1 MPAHDTDFAY
11 ETTRR
16 TAAAIAA
23 KEVSAREL
31 LDAALARVDRLDRPV
46 NAVVALD
53 ADRARAAADAADAA
67 VARGDELGPLHGVP
81 ITIKDSFQTEGLVTT
96 SGAPELAD
104 FVPER
109 DADPVARYKAA
120 GAIVFG
126 KTNLPIW
133 AGDAQSY
140 NKVYGTTGNPYNI
153 EHTPGGSSGG
163 SGAALAAGYTPL
175 ELGSDIGGS
184 IRIPSHWSGVCGHKP
199 SYGVVS
205 ALGQIPGMPGTLSQA
220 DIAVAGPMARDVDDL
235 EMALDLLAGPDAWN
249 SKAYSLDLPPAR
261 HSDISDFRVAV
272 WLDEESCPIDAQYR
286 ELLLGAASALES
298 AGATVDTEARPAFT
312 FDKAVDTFL
321 HLLSAAEAGTWTL
334 AEIEEFAA
342 SDDSLDGDLG
352 IWYASLRH
360 REWLSWHERRLQ
372 QRRRWEEFF
381 SDWDVV
387 LLPVAP
393 TAAVRHDHS
402 RPATTRTITVNG
414 ESRPYFDI
422 IKWMGLTGVSWL
434 PATVVPVGMVPA
446 GPGNAGGD
454 LPVGV
459 QIAGPFLE
467 DRTTLAVG
475 RFLSE
480 ALGGFTRPDGF

>member
-1 MPAHDTDFAY
+1 MTDHAY
-11 ETTRR
+11 STTVE
-16 TAAAIAA
+16 TAAAIAR
-23 KEVSAREL
+23 KEVSSREL
-31 LDAALARVDRLDRPV
+31 LEAALARVERLDGAV

-53 ADRARAAADAADAA
+53 AERALAAADQADAA
-67 VARGDELGPLHGVP
+67 TARGGDLPPLHGVP
-81 ITIKDSFQTEGLVTT
+81 ITIKDSFQTERLVTT

-133 AGDAQSY
+133 AGDMQSY
-140 NKVYGTTGNPYNI
+140 NEVYGTTGNPYNI

-163 SGAALAAGYTPL
+163 SGASLAAGYTPL

-184 IRIPSHWSGVCGHKP
+184 IRIPSHWSGVMGHKP
-199 SYGVVS
+199 SYGIVS

-235 EMALDLLAGPDAWN
+235 ELALGLLAGPDAWYDL
-249 SKAYSLDLPPAR
+249 AYSLDLPPAR
-261 HSDISDFRVAV
+261 HRDIADFRVAV
-272 WLDEESCPIDAQYR
+272 WLDEPSCPIDLHYR
-286 ELLLGAASALES
+286 ELLLGAARALEA
-298 AGATVDTEARPAFT
+298 AGATVDTEARPAFS
-312 FDKAVDTFL
+312 FDKAVDTFF
-321 HLLSAAEAGTWTL
+321 HLLSAAEAGTWSL
-334 AEIEEFAA
+334 SELDEIAA
-342 SDDSLDGDLG
+342 RPEPPQGELG
-352 IWYASLRH
+352 IWHASMRH

-372 QRRRWEEFF
+372 QRARWREFF
-381 SDWDVV
+381 QQWDVV
-387 LLPVAP
+387 LLPVTP

-402 RPATTRTITVNG
+402 TPHTARTVQVNG
-414 ESRPYFDI
+414 ETRPYFDG

-434 PATVVPVGMVPA
+434 PATVVPVGQVD
-446 GPGNAGGD
+446 G

-475 RFLSE
+475 RFLQD
-480 ALGGFTRPDGF
+480 ALGGFQRPDGF